1 MQKSRGFR
9 LDRRPI
15 TTRALVTG
23 IAGFVGKQLSRYLAG
38 ATSAEIYGIT
48 RDGERYSDLE
58 RDLGER
64 LHVYEA
70 DLMDAARV
78 REIVAEVHPDW
89 VFHLAAQASVATAWT
104 NPLDTL
110 INNIAGQVNL
120 TEAVLAWGGRPT
132 ILVICSNEEYGVVA
146 PEELP
151 IRETAPLRPPNPY
164 AVSKV
169 TQDMLGYQYH
179 VSHGMA
185 IVRVR
190 PFNHTGPGQSDR
202 FVASAFARQIA
213 EAELGL
219 RPPVIKVGNL
229 EAERDFTDVRDMVR
243 GYHLAVLR
251 GQAGEVYNLGSGRAV
266 TIRRVLDLLLSD
278 SRVPIRVETDPKLLR
293 PVDIPRVVADCSKF
307 RELTGWRA
315 EIPLEK
321 TLTDLLNSWRER
333 LIASGR

>member
-1 MQKSRGFR
+1 M
-9 LDRRPI
+9 
-15 TTRALVTG
+15 
-23 IAGFVGKQLSRYLAG
+23 GKQLSRYLAG

-58 RDLGER
+58 HDLGER

-70 DLMDAARV
+70 NLMDASRV
-78 REIVAEVHPDW
+78 RKIVAEVRPDW
-89 VFHLAAQASVATAWT
+89 IFHLAAQASVASAWT
-104 NPLDTL
+104 DPLETL

-120 TEAVLAWGGRPT
+120 TESVLAWGGRPT

-179 VSHGMA
+179 VSHNMA

-213 EAELGL
+213 EAERGL
-219 RPPVIKVGNL
+219 RPPVMKVGNL
-229 EAERDFTDVRDMVR
+229 EAERDFTDVRDIVR

-251 GQAGEVYNLGSGRAV
+251 GQAGEVYNLGSERAV
-266 TIRRVLDLLLSD
+266 AIRHVLDLLLTN
-278 SRVPIRVETDPKLLR
+278 SRISIRVETDPNLLR
-293 PVDIPRVVADCSKF
+293 PADIPRVVEMREEITARF
-307 RELTGWRA
+307 REAGYLYVTVDLEGFRSGKMNDVLGSRPAIVRVDTLRA
-315 EIPLEK
+315 ERAAAEAR
-321 TLTDLLNSWRER
+321 S
-333 LIASGR
+333 

>member
-1 MQKSRGFR
+1 
-9 LDRRPI
+9 
-15 TTRALVTG
+15 
-23 IAGFVGKQLSRYLAG
+23 VGKQLSCYLAG
-38 ATSAEIYGIT
+38 ATSAEIHGIA
-48 RDGERYSDLE
+48 RDGEPYSDLE
-58 RDLGER
+58 CDLAGR

-70 DLMDAARV
+70 NLMDAPRV
-78 REIVAEVHPDW
+78 HKIVAEVCPDW
-89 VFHLAAQASVATAWT
+89 IFHLAAQASVATAWT
-104 NPLDTL
+104 DPLDTL
-110 INNIAGQVNL
+110 INNIASQVNL
-120 TEAVLAWGGRPT
+120 TEAVLAWGGSPI
-132 ILVICSNEEYGVVA
+132 ILVICSNEEYGVVG

-213 EAELGL
+213 EAEIGL

-243 GYHLAVLR
+243 GYHLAVLL
-251 GQAGEVYNLGSGRAV
+251 GQAGEVYNLGSERAV
-266 TIRRVLDLLLSD
+266 TIRHVLDLLLANSHI
-278 SRVPIRVETDPKLLR
+278 PIRVEADPKLLR
-293 PVDIPRVVADCSKF
+293 PADIPRVVADCSKF
-307 RELTGWRA
+307 RALTGWRA

-321 TLTDLLNSWRER
+321 TLIDLLDSWRER
-333 LIASGR
+333 LKRIANS